1 MARKKKSP
9 ISELNVVPYIDVMLV
24 LLIIFMVAAPMLNQ
38 GIDVKLPKAEGKN
51 YNLTKDD
58 LPIIITAKSNGEYFI
73 EVNGETSKASIDV
86 VIQRTIEERKNKPK
100 LKVLVKADEDIE
112 YKNVINIMDSLNK
125 NNITDFG
132 LLTKK

>member
-1 MARKKKSP
+1 MSKKKKAP

-38 GIDVKLPKAEGKN
+38 GIDVKLPKADGEN
-51 YNLTKDD
+51 YNLTKNN
-58 LPIIITAKSNGEYFI
+58 LPIIITAKANGDYFI
-73 EVNGETSKASIDV
+73 EVNGETSESSIE
-86 VIQRTIEERKNKPK
+86 VIIERTISERKNNPS
-100 LKVLVKADEDIE
+100 LKVLIKADENIE
-112 YKNVINIMDSLNK
+112 YKNIIQVMDKLNK

>member
-38 GIDVKLPKAEGKN
+38 GIDVNLPKAEGKN

>member
-1 MARKKKSP
+1 MSKKKKAP

-38 GIDVKLPKAEGKN
+38 GIDVKLPKADGEN
-51 YNLTKDD
+51 YNLTKNN
-58 LPIIITAKSNGEYFI
+58 LPIIITAKANGEYYI
-73 EVNGETSKASIDV
+73 EVNGETSESSIE
-86 VIQRTIEERKNKPK
+86 VIIERTISERKNNPS
-100 LKVLVKADEDIE
+100 LKVLIKADENIE
-112 YKNVINIMDSLNK
+112 YKNVIQVMDKLNK